1 MLKFYILISSNVGS
15 LLRHFSPYY
24 AGLTPENAEVVINSL
39 DDMFIRDAIH
49 FCNENDIRYHLTESN
64 GTPAKGKNELL
75 KIFEES
81 DNSYMVQIDGDD
93 YLTPY
98 GVWLY
103 KKVAHGS
110 KVPDVICLK
119 NQIAQC
125 MVGKMFEESEKSL
138 RKFFTIDYENM
149 DYDDIYKSM
158 SSRIPEERARLYTE
172 YHKTFYANSQKYCD
186 DHESHCRVVFFSKK
200 AAAKHRF
207 DENFVVG
214 EDTLHYLMLK
224 NEHFKGNLKMVVN
237 DEAPATYIYDQL
249 QGYGTVWT
257 TSKGFTN
264 FEWMNTFNEEIE
276 VYKEKGILHEKDL
289 PLLKINYSSPDI
301 PGDCDTAGPVRYTI
315 DDKYIDLPAN
325 VSNKSLNALWE
336 THSQSIEK

>member
-1 MLKFYILISSNVGS
+1 MLKFYILISNNVGS
-15 LLRHFSPYY
+15 LLRHLSPYY
-24 AGLTPENAEVVINSL
+24 SGLSSEDMEVVINSL
-39 DDMFIRDAIH
+39 DDTFIRDAIH
-49 FCNENDIRYHLTESN
+49 FCKENGIRYHLTESN

-81 DNSYMVQIDGDD
+81 DNDYMVQIDGDD

-103 KKVAHGS
+103 KKVAAGK
-110 KVPDVICLK
+110 KVPDIICLK
-119 NQIAQC
+119 NQIAVV
-125 MVGKMFEESEKSL
+125 MEGKMFEESEKSL

-149 DYDDIYKSM
+149 DYGTIFSSM
-158 SSRIPEERARLYTE
+158 SKRIPEERAHLYTE

-200 AAAKHRF
+200 AAKHRF

-214 EDTLHYLMLK
+214 EDTLHYLTLK
-224 NEHFKGNLKMVVN
+224 NEHFEGNINMVVN
-237 DEAPATYIYDQL
+237 DEAPASYIYDQL

-264 FEWMNTFNEEIE
+264 WDWMNKFNQEVE

-289 PLLKINYSSPDI
+289 PLLKINYDSPDV

-315 DDKYIDLPAN
+315 DDRYLDLPAN
-325 VSNKSLNALWE
+325 VSNKSLNELWKA
-336 THSQSIEK
+336 HSRSIEK